1 MSLVGSLEDLAL
13 SDILQIVSLS
23 RKSGILSLT
32 SGEKKGT
39 VVFRA
44 GQVVGAL
51 SNLSKDN
58 LGTELVKK
66 GMVTSLQLKDLL
78 TEYKAE
84 GSPGGLNQSLIERF
98 GLDPETVEEVAKD
111 YIKNVVFGF
120 FDWEEGNFNFEL
132 KEKEEIDKAIT
143 GPLQYTLAGGL
154 NPQFLAMD
162 GTRLKD
168 EKAWV
173 KPEEEGPVKEEV
185 IRDESLTIAETPLPE
200 PTLGP
205 RELLTGKEQEDWPI
219 EEKQEEA
226 ISTPPGPE
234 ATIVVIDD
242 DPLTLSGIEAFLKE
256 KGYQVR
262 AEGKSSKALEIVR
275 DLIGKNAY
283 PLVVAD
289 LIMPKMDGS
298 GMLGGIEILSRL
310 KLEHPEVPVILVTD
324 HRNEEAER
332 KAWELRVDAYLNK
345 PKKAKF
351 RKDAFPSPFAQFG
364 KELEDSLGMV
374 LQKKKTAE
382 VGEVTE
388 QKEQRLFDIGVELQE
403 EFAGVEGIIKEE
415 EILPITIVP
424 SPGLVM
430 LRSMITEMSRPDV
443 GGEIMLLILRFASE
457 LMNRA
462 VIFLVKKN
470 TVCGLGEFG
479 INLKGED
486 AEKRVRQIRIPLNES
501 SVFKEVLERKAP
513 VTKKLE
519 GRKWDR
525 YIVEQLGGEHPEEVF
540 VAPIFAGGRVV
551 VMLYGD
557 NVPEKKEIG
566 ETVSL
571 EIFLA
576 QAGLAMDRA
585 LLERKLKDLTEL
597 QKGT

>member
-1 MSLVGSLEDLAL
+1 VSLVGSLEDLAL

-39 VVFRA
+39 VIFRA
-44 GQVVGAL
+44 GQVVCAL
-51 SNLSKDN
+51 SNLRKDN

-66 GMVTSLQLKDLL
+66 GIITSLQLKDLL
-78 TEYKAE
+78 TEDKAGE
-84 GSPGGLNQSLIERF
+84 SPGGLNQSLIERL
-98 GLDPETVEEVAKD
+98 GLDPEVVEEVAKD

-120 FDWEEGNFNFEL
+120 FDWDEGNFNFEL

-143 GPLQYTLAGGL
+143 GPLQYTLASGL

-173 KPEEEGPVKEEV
+173 KPGEEGRAKEEV
-185 IRDESLTIAETPLPE
+185 TRDESLTIAETQQPE
-200 PTLGP
+200 STVRPE
-205 RELLTGKEQEDWPI
+205 ELLDEKEQEDWAI
-219 EEKQEEA
+219 EGKQEEA
-226 ISTPPGPE
+226 ITTPPGPE
-234 ATIVVIDD
+234 ATIVLIDD
-242 DPLTLSGIEAFLKE
+242 DPLTLSGIREFLGE

-262 AEGKSSKALEIVR
+262 AEGKSVKALEVVR
-275 DLIGKNAY
+275 DLIRNNAY

-289 LIMPKMDGS
+289 LIMPKIDGS
-298 GMLGGIEILSRL
+298 GMLGGIELLSRL
-310 KLEHPEVPVILVTD
+310 KLELPEVPVILMTD

-332 KAWELRVDAYLNK
+332 KAWELGVDAYLNK
-345 PKKAKF
+345 PKKSKF

-364 KELEDSLGMV
+364 KELEDSLGIA
-374 LQKKKTAE
+374 LQKRKAAE
-382 VGEVTE
+382 AGEVTE
-388 QKEQRLFDIGVELQE
+388 QKEQKLFDIAVELKE

-415 EILPITIVP
+415 EIPPITVVP
-424 SPGLVM
+424 SPGLAM

-479 INLKGED
+479 INLEGED
-486 AEKRVRQIRIPLNES
+486 AEKRVRQIRIPLSES
-501 SVFKEVLERKAP
+501 SIFKEVWERQVP

-519 GRKWDR
+519 GKKWDR
-525 YIVEQLGGEHPEEVF
+525 YIVEQLGGEQPEEVF
-540 VAPIFAGGRVV
+540 VAPIFAGGRVA

-597 QKGT
+597 QKGI